1 MPDATLAPSVAKLVQ
16 SFFTEH
22 LVHQRALSPR
32 TVAAYR
38 DTFRL
43 LLSFAEKTR
52 GKPPTRISLT
62 DIDAKLVL
70 AFLAHLEKVRK
81 NAARSRNARLA
92 AIRSFLKYATH
103 HDVSALQT
111 IQQVMAIPMKRF
123 DRPMLGFLSREEMQ
137 AILEAPD
144 PDSWTGQR
152 DRVLFAVLY
161 NTGARVS
168 EIINV

>member
-1 MPDATLAPSVAKLVQ
+1 MPDANVAPSFTKLVQ

-32 TVAAYR
+32 TVSAYR

-43 LLSFAEKTR
+43 LLSFAEKTT
-52 GKPPTRISLT
+52 GKPPTRIRLT

-81 NAARSRNARLA
+81 NAARTRNDRLA
-92 AIRSFLKYATH
+92 AIRSFLKYAAN
-103 HDVSALQT
+103 HDVFRARDHSADHGD
-111 IQQVMAIPMKRF
+111 I
-123 DRPMLGFLSREEMQ
+123 DRPMLDFLSRDEMQ

-144 PDSWTGQR
+144 PHIWTGQR
-152 DRVLFAVLY
+152 DR
-161 NTGARVS
+161 
-168 EIINV
+168 